1 LEHGKDVELRCSLVA
16 LVRASQIMT
25 DGTKDVVEYG
35 RKQGRRT
42 DAKFFASPRSFL
54 TFSFFEF
61 AISVVYPKLTSGP
74 RVFVGSRSEMITF
87 GFLSGILLSQLT
99 LNSSNIS

>member
-61 AISVVYPKLTSGP
+61 AISVVPYIPNSHP
-74 RVFVGSRSEMITF
+74 AQE
-87 GFLSGILLSQLT
+87 FLLDHVAK
-99 LNSSNIS
+99 